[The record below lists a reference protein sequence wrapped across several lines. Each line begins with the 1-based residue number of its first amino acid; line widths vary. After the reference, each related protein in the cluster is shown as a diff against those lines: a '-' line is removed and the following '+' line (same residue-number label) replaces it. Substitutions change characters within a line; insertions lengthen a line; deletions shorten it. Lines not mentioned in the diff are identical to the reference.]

1 MALEDIF
8 RALEEQANNDCDEL
22 LKTAGAQADFI
33 IGEAAEQEKAIC
45 AQCVEAAGQNMR
57 VVASKKRNAARV
69 AAQKRLAVTKEAA
82 IARVFETAASKLS
95 LMRQADGYETLFR
108 RLLEEALD
116 GTNGVVTVLVDPRDK
131 ELAQKIV
138 DASGRDGEIRPEI
151 TTDGGVMVVFGDGR
165 ILRRNTLE
173 DRLQKAKQQAQAT
186 VAEILF
192 S

>member
-22 LKTAGAQADFI
+22 LKTAGAQADSI

-45 AQCVEAAGQNMR
+45 VQCVEAAGQNMR
-57 VVASKKRNAARV
+57 VAASKKRNAARV
-69 AAQKRLAVTKEAA
+69 AAQKRLAMTKEAA
-82 IARVFETAASKLS
+82 ITRVFEEAANELS
-95 LMRQADGYETLFR
+95 SIRQADGYETLFKV
-108 RLLEEALD
+108 LLEEALD
-116 GTNGVVTVLVDPRDK
+116 GARGIPTILVDPRDR
-131 ELAQKIV
+131 ELAQTIV

-151 TTDGGVMVVFGDGR
+151 TTNGGVMVVFGDGR
-165 ILRRNTLE
+165 ILRRNTVE

-186 VAEILF
+186 VVEILF

>member
-1 MALEDIF
+1 
-8 RALEEQANNDCDEL
+8 
-22 LKTAGAQADFI
+22 LKTAGAQADSI

-45 AQCVEAAGQNMR
+45 AQHIEAAGQNMR
-57 VVASKKRNAARV
+57 VAASKKRNAARV

-82 IARVFETAASKLS
+82 ITRVFEAAASELS
-95 LMRQADGYETLFR
+95 LIRQADGYETLFKV
-108 RLLEEALD
+108 LLEEALD
-116 GTNGVVTVLVDPRDK
+116 GASGVPTILVDPRDR
-131 ELAQKIV
+131 ELAQTIV
-138 DASGRDGEIRPEI
+138 DASGRGGEVRPEI

-186 VAEILF
+186 VVEILF